1 MKTNPRKSK
10 YLTKLYRSRTVKR
23 QGDSHVADCYATWK
37 EGGVWMVKDNSA
49 ARALAEDM
57 MRVTGLMGGH
67 DDWRT
72 RDKIILAISD
82 RLAGMLDWTARRFS

>member
-1 MKTNPRKSK
+1 
-10 YLTKLYRSRTVKR
+10 
-23 QGDSHVADCYATWK
+23 
-37 EGGVWMVKDNSA
+37 MVKDNSA